1 MKHIIL
7 CDENPLEFVMGRHR
21 IEYVIEDIPSDE
33 IYIIYNIFLYQSN
46 LKETI
51 LTKCKTKPPI
61 RFHFSQIDYR
71 TRGIVETAFVGIRP
85 FIDNIGDDKIVFID
99 IRPTATT
106 EYSFDNVKTFLT
118 DAKTL
123 LDNDTFVFSNG
134 NTIKN
139 KNIKNIKNKLRIC
152 FDLDNT
158 LLTYPAIAGDYS
170 TVKPIYNNLSLLKKL
185 KSDGHEIIIYTARRM
200 KTHHGNVGKVIK
212 DIAGITID
220 TLERFNIEYD
230 ELIFGK
236 PIADIYIDDRAIN
249 PYIND
254 LSYFGL
260 FYDKDID
267 VDDKD
272 TANAKAHQYIPN
284 KIRNNK
290 YNKIRRCDDAY
301 IVKTG
306 PIDIMKGELFYYQ
319 NIPSSQSGNSSPIRL
334 CGLEDYFPRLIDYS
348 INVDTIDLKMDYIEG
363 IPLYY
368 LYKNCILTHRHIDEL
383 FDILERLHTHEDTS
397 DTIDT
402 IVITYDNVKNNY
414 IKKLKNRFN
423 KQDYPFEDAED
434 VFRVI
439 IEGIEAHFS
448 PILSPVIH
456 GDFWFSNIILKY
468 GIGGGEADAESDA
481 IGGGEADTDNRNRY
495 KLLDMRGMI
504 DDILTLN
511 GDIYY
516 DYGKLYQSILG
527 YDLVL
532 NGDTSNANNESI
544 ESIEYIQEMK
554 TYFLQKCSAKGLNID
569 FLTYITKG
577 LVFGTLPF
585 ISHYDNDVKKNVWD
599 FIKSIK

>member
-7 CDENPLEFVMGRHR
+7 CDENPLEFVMGQHR
-21 IEYVIEDIPSDE
+21 IEYVIENIPSDE
-33 IYIIYNIFLYQSN
+33 IFIIYNIFLNQSN
-46 LKETI
+46 FKETI

-71 TRGIVETAFVGIRP
+71 TRGIAETAFVGIHP
-85 FIDNIGDDKIVFID
+85 FIDDIGDDKIVFID
-99 IRPTATT
+99 IRPTDMTPTATT
-106 EYSFDNVKTFLT
+106 EYYFDNVKTFLT

-134 NTIKN
+134 NTNVNTISEKIIK
-139 KNIKNIKNKLRIC
+139 KNNKNKLRIC

-158 LLTYPAIAGDYS
+158 LLTYPTIAGDYS

-260 FYDKDID
+260 FYDKDVAD
-267 VDDKD
+267 VADD
-272 TANAKAHQYIPN
+272 TANATAHQYIPN

-319 NIPSSQSGNSSPIRL
+319 NIPSR
-334 CGLEDYFPRLIDYS
+334 LEDYFPRLIDYS
-348 INVDTIDLKMDYIEG
+348 IDVDTIDLKMDYIEG

-368 LYKNCILTHRHIDEL
+368 LYKNCLLTHRHIDEL
-383 FDILERLHTHEDTS
+383 FDILERLHTHEDT
-397 DTIDT
+397 IGC
-402 IVITYDNVKNNY
+402 IVIDCDNVKNNY

-434 VFRVI
+434 VFRAI

-468 GIGGGEADAESDA
+468 GDADAVGNAE
-481 IGGGEADTDNRNRY
+481 TYNQNRY

-532 NGDTSNANNESI
+532 NGDTSNENN

-554 TYFLQKCSAKGLNID
+554 AYFLKKCLAKGLNID

-599 FIKSIK
+599 FIKSIE